1 MSRDLN
7 KVMLIGR
14 LGADPEMRY
23 TASGTAV
30 TNFRVAC
37 TRRRRGGQEG
47 DVREETDWFTVVAW
61 EKLAEITSSY
71 LTKGSKVYVEGRLQ
85 TRSWDDQSGQK
96 RYATEVVAND
106 MIMLDSRRGDRAEGD
121 EVGGD
126 PMSRAG
132 GMEDIEDMP
141 F

>member
-71 LTKGSKVYVEGRLQ
+71 LTKGSKVYVEGVCKRVLGTIRVARSATLQRLLR
-85 TRSWDDQSGQK
+85 T
-96 RYATEVVAND
+96 T
-106 MIMLDSRRGDRAEGD
+106 
-121 EVGGD
+121 
-126 PMSRAG
+126 
-132 GMEDIEDMP
+132 
-141 F
+141 

>member
-1 MSRDLN
+1 MARDLN

-23 TASGTAV
+23 TSGGTAV

-37 TRRRRGGQEG
+37 SRRRRAGQEG
-47 DVREETDWFTVVAW
+47 EVREETDWFTVVAW
-61 EKLAEITSSY
+61 DKLAEITSSY

-106 MIMLDSRRGDRAEGD
+106 MIMLDSRRGDRPEGG
-121 EVGGD
+121 EGGGD
-126 PMSRAG
+126 APGGSA